1 MVVTGAGT
9 GVGRATARAFAG
21 QGAAVALLAR
31 GGRRLLSRL
40 GALRALLEAIAGAG
54 AALRGRRRPRG
65 HTTR

>member
-65 HTTR
+65 PATR